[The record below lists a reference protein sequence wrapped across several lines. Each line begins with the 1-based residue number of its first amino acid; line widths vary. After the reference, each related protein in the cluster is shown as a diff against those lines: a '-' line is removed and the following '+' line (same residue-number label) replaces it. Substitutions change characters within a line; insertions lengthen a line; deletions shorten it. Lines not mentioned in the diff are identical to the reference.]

1 MEWSWLIAALLRDE
15 GEKNPKAFAL
25 ADALRTELGPERVHE
40 HAALAPF
47 IKTIAIHEKWRF
59 QLRADANAITNSPQF
74 GNPTLSI
81 NSLNFGNIS
90 SASGNRIVTLEG
102 RISF

>member
-1 MEWSWLIAALLRDE
+1 MFDGPAADPSGKIILANTAIGTLGSLDRRAIF
-15 GEKNPKAFAL
+15 GPGAFNL
-25 ADALRTELGPERVHE
+25 DLNL
-40 HAALAPF
+40 
-47 IKTIAIHEKWRF
+47 IKTIAIHEKWRLK
-59 QLRADANAITNSPQF
+59 LRADANAITNSPQF

-90 SASGNRIVTLEG
+90 GASGNRIVTLEA